1 MSNIFAKGTGL
12 LLFASLGIGLLDL
25 LQGLSVLPA
34 IIALAFILAGIFN
47 TWSALN

>member
-12 LLFASLGIGLLDL
+12 LLFASSGLGLLDL
-25 LQGLSVLPA
+25 FQGFSVLPVL
-34 IIALAFILAGIFN
+34 IASAFILAGIFN